1 MSAVL
6 TVCNYCVTRS
16 WPLIS
21 TDQHNSNEL
30 LLARE
35 DVALFLHTLT
45 DGSGYEANTLD
56 QTELHSQ
63 VLYWE
68 NAEMTVHK
76 IKTNDAQ
83 RHKKKQQKKTKREN
97 DSDQEAVSVIKNEQD
112 ALQTCFSRH
121 NSKQSIVKINNKIHI
136 IINQSAN

>member
-1 MSAVL
+1 MKKIKDKNMSAVL

-83 RHKKKQQKKTKREN
+83 RHKK
-97 DSDQEAVSVIKNEQD
+97 
-112 ALQTCFSRH
+112 
-121 NSKQSIVKINNKIHI
+121 NNKKKQREKMIRVKR
-136 IINQSAN
+136 QSPLSRMNKMHCKPVLADTTLNKA

>member
-30 LLARE
+30 VLARE

-83 RHKKKQQKKTKREN
+83 RHIKKTTTKKQREKMIRVKRQ
-97 DSDQEAVSVIKNEQD
+97 SP
-112 ALQTCFSRH
+112 LSRM
-121 NSKQSIVKINNKIHI
+121 NKMLCKPVLADTTLHK
-136 IINQSAN
+136 A

>member
-30 LLARE
+30 VLARE

-83 RHKKKQQKKTKREN
+83 RHIKKQQQKNREKMIRVKRQ
-97 DSDQEAVSVIKNEQD
+97 SP
-112 ALQTCFSRH
+112 LSRM
-121 NSKQSIVKINNKIHI
+121 NKMLCKPVLADTTLHK
-136 IINQSAN
+136 A